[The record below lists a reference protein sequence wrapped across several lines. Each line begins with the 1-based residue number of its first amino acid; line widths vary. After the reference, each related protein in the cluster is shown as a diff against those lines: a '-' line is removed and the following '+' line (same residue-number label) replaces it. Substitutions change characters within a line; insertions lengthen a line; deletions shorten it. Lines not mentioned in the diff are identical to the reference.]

1 MTIEKQDKID
11 EAQVEASAEPESADE
26 APAHGRSALTK
37 QDIIKFAVL
46 VVLLAASIAITI
58 YLWPYIKELSS
69 VEGRQR
75 LIETVTNAGPWGVLV
90 LIALQLIQVIIAAIP
105 GEVVQIVAGI
115 LYGPFFG
122 AIIILGG
129 ALLSTMFVY
138 WLVQKLGT
146 PFVSKIV
153 PAGTREKLDFITRT
167 SKIDIIV
174 FIVFLIPGIPKDFVT
189 YIISLTDVRPSH
201 FFLFSTLGRVP
212 GVIASVY
219 IGSSFAEGNWVVLVV
234 FIAIALVILG
244 VCLWKREW
252 IMTKLHD
259 FAEKHGKHRD
269 DKPEVEDAESAE
281 IAAIEENE
289 ETE

>member
-1 MTIEKQDKID
+1 MANEKQEKID
-11 EAQVEASAEPESADE
+11 ETLVEASVEPESADE
-26 APAHGRSALTK
+26 APTHGRAALTK
-37 QDIIKFAVL
+37 QDIVKFAVL
-46 VVLLAASIAITI
+46 IVLLAASIAITI

-69 VEGRQR
+69 VEGRQH
-75 LIETVTNAGPWGVLV
+75 LIETVQSAGPLGVLI

-138 WLVQKLGT
+138 WLVQRLGT

-201 FFLFSTLGRVP
+201 FFLFSTLGRIP
-212 GVIASVY
+212 GVIASVF

-234 FIAIALVILG
+234 FVAIALAILG
-244 VCLWKREW
+244 VCLWKREA
-252 IMTKLHD
+252 IMTALHN
-259 FAEKHGKHRD
+259 FSEKHGKHQD
-269 DKPEVEDAESAE
+269 GKS
-281 IAAIEENE
+281 ENE
-289 ETE
+289 EEDSAE

>member
-1 MTIEKQDKID
+1 MADEKQDKID
-11 EAQVEASAEPESADE
+11 EALAEAAPKLESADE
-26 APAHGRSALTK
+26 AKVDDRGPLTK
-37 QDIIKFAVL
+37 QDIIKFVVL
-46 VVLLAASIAITI
+46 VILLAGSVAITI

-69 VEGRQR
+69 VEGRQH

-90 LIALQLIQVIIAAIP
+90 LLALQLIQVIIAAIP

-122 AIIILGG
+122 VIIILGG

-153 PAGTREKLDFITRT
+153 PEGTREKLDFITRT

-201 FFLFSTLGRVP
+201 FFLFSTIGRVP

-234 FIAIALVILG
+234 FVAIALAILG
-244 VCLWKREW
+244 VCLWKREA
-252 IMTKLHD
+252 IMKKLHD
-259 FAEKHGKHRD
+259 FSLKHGKH
-269 DKPEVEDAESAE
+269 S
-281 IAAIEENE
+281 EEGAKTD
-289 ETE
+289 ETDSE